1 MPRYRSRSRTRKLRE
16 KKRIRAQVPR
26 DRRKLSHWAVR
37 GTHKDYEKLRQHAL
51 DKESAK
57 PSYVTDGAMDLFK
70 NASRRKLIEAAHE
83 PENHWFTDGLAFLLD
98 KVPSGIGFNWMKN
111 LGQVALKPFRGDHLS
126 EVDEQFARLIE
137 ESYYRDDRPETFE
150 GWTRQKD
157 FDSNY
162 VTVYDNEDGHRFVSV
177 RGTKFN
183 VQDLAQDAI
192 ITYSGKP
199 QDLISKE
206 LRKVLDHTEPGRTV
220 DVGAHSLGGS
230 LVLTAFDNDSTL
242 QDRVHQT
249 YLYNPAMS
257 PFTNKNVTQKY
268 ESDDRVRYF
277 IDLLDPVSVGDLGE
291 KGPSNVVY
299 RTSYT
304 NPFKSHNLMKWGNTD
319 GLAKHDQHDD
329 DEKEPVIHK
338 KRAELPYDRDG
349 DGVPDAPEPKRMDP
363 EFTLDFGNEFDSG
376 AWNVYWKGEQ

>member
-1 MPRYRSRSRTRKLRE
+1 MPR
-16 KKRIRAQVPR
+16 
-26 DRRKLSHWAVR
+26 
-37 GTHKDYEKLRQHAL
+37 
-51 DKESAK
+51 
-57 PSYVTDGAMDLFK
+57 
-70 NASRRKLIEAAHE
+70 
-83 PENHWFTDGLAFLLD
+83 
-98 KVPSGIGFNWMKN
+98 IGFNWLKN
-111 LGQVALKPFRGDHLS
+111 LGQVALKPFRGALS

-137 ESYYRDDRPETFE
+137 ESYYRDERPETFE

-257 PFTNKNVTQKY
+257 PFTNKNDSKV
-268 ESDDRVRYF
+268 RVRRQA
-277 IDLLDPVSVGDLGE
+277 LLHRPAGPVSVATAW
-291 KGPSNVVY
+291 KRGPNVVY
-299 RTSYT
+299 RTSFK
-304 NPFKSHNLMKWGNTD
+304 NPFKSQLDEVATPTVSRS
-319 GLAKHDQHDD
+319 DQHDD
-329 DEKEPVIHK
+329 DEKELRNSQK
-338 KRAELPYDRDG
+338 TRRT
-349 DGVPDAPEPKRMDP
+349 
-363 EFTLDFGNEFDSG
+363 TLRSRWRWCRCSG
-376 AWNVYWKGEQ
+376 A